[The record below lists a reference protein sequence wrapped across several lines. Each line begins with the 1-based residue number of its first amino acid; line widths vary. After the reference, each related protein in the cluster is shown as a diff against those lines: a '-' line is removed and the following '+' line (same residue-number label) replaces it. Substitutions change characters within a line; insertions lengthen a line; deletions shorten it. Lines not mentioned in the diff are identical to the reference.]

1 MMSAT
6 PPENHG
12 GPSPDGN
19 DQSLAGPPSHQHPV
33 PEQTRRPA
41 GRSAW
46 VLAGAIGVVVGL
58 VVGVFVGSFFADGSA
73 ELSADGDV
81 STTCEYAA
89 ALNEDFDPEQI
100 GLQDPTLWRLQ
111 AVAGLA
117 QAAPL
122 SDPAY
127 QELGDQGKELMASIA
142 ELDVETIQAT
152 LQAMDETC
160 QGL

>member
-6 PPENHG
+6 PPENQD
-12 GPSPDGN
+12 GPPPDGPPP
-19 DQSLAGPPSHQHPV
+19 DGPPNHAPG
-33 PEQTRRPA
+33 RRSWALP
-41 GRSAW
+41 
-46 VLAGAIGVVVGL
+46 GAIGLVVGL
-58 VVGVFVGSFFADGSA
+58 VVGVFAGSFFATGSA
-73 ELSADGDV
+73 DLSADGDV

-100 GLQDPTLWRLQ
+100 GLEDPTLWRLQ

-122 SDPAY
+122 SDPSY

>member
-1 MMSAT
+1 MMSAM
-6 PPENHG
+6 PPEDQG
-12 GPSPDGN
+12 GPWPDGAGRPP
-19 DQSLAGPPSHQHPV
+19 AGPPAHQHPV
-33 PEQTRRPA
+33 PEQRQRPA
-41 GRSAW
+41 GGRAW
-46 VLAGAIGVVVGL
+46 LLPGAIGVAVGL
-58 VVGVFVGSFFADGSA
+58 VVGVFAGSFFTGGSA
-73 ELSADGDV
+73 DLSAAGDV
-81 STTCEYAA
+81 STTCEYAG

-122 SDPAY
+122 SDPSY
-127 QELGDQGKELMASIA
+127 QELGDQGKELMASVA